1 MRNMKQNVIST
12 MLVCFSLCVPG
23 AVQADDSKKIPVSV
37 RASSPAGVAVRVK
50 GIEIGGDVTTVD
62 VHMTYSGFHSAIKLA
77 GFRGNTFMEDDEGM
91 RLPLRAP
98 KDNEK
103 LEIKRDDVLQGQLV
117 FLGHV
122 PTSARKVR
130 LVFNAD
136 HEKDDGLWPKIEL
149 DIPLQK
155 ETP

>member
-1 MRNMKQNVIST
+1 MRNLKQNVISA
-12 MLVCFSLCVPG
+12 MWVLFSLCAPM
-23 AVQADDSKKIPVSV
+23 AVWADDTKKIPLSV
-37 RASSPAGVAVRVK
+37 RDASPAGVAVRVK
-50 GIEIGGDVTTVD
+50 GIEIGGDVTLVD
-62 VHMTYSGFHSAIKLA
+62 VHMTYSGFHSSVKLA

-117 FLGHV
+117 FLGHI

-155 ETP
+155 DNP